1 MKSES
6 TYPGQTEYEAGQYE
20 AAYPKL
26 LPEAESGNAEAQCR
40 LGAMYQLGLGV
51 EVDEDQAIAWYR
63 RAGEQGNGVANNN
76 LAGILL
82 MRGEKAESQRLY
94 RLARAQGV
102 IDSPSRS

>member
-6 TYPGQTEYEAGQYE
+6 TYPGQAEYKAGQYD

-51 EVDEDQAIAWYR
+51 EVDEEQAIAWYR

-76 LAGILL
+76 LAGILS
-82 MRGEKAESQRLY
+82 MRGGKAESQRLY
-94 RLARAQGV
+94 RLAREQG
-102 IDSPSRS
+102 IIESPSRS